1 MISVGRVVVGAV
13 ALAIGVTLL
22 GAKERWRPSVASS
35 LTARSAA
42 GGAAV
47 GDDAGSIRRRERV
60 RASDVS
66 SLAVGAE
73 GGWHAWW
80 RSDSA
85 PTRWEAPLDLVA
97 RSVEWHPAAAGA
109 ELGEL
114 RLSGSGEA
122 WRVRVILVRL
132 DPRRVRFQLDSAF
145 DNGLL
150 GAAWTIGKAPPGAV
164 AAFNA
169 GQFTGSLPW
178 GWVVLR
184 GRELLPPGHGP
195 LSTAVTIDT
204 AGVLHWAPPD
214 SIEPLRHARGI
225 VAAFQ
230 SYPTLLEGD
239 GAVPRALQPD
249 AHIAGVSLDHGD
261 SRLAIGSLRD
271 GRVLVALTR
280 FDGLD
285 GALDAIP
292 LGLTTPQT
300 AALMGAL
307 GCSRAVMLD
316 GGISSQL
323 LVRDS
328 VGGVQRWPGIR
339 RVPLGLVAVE
349 REGRKQKQEDSREQ

>member
-1 MISVGRVVVGAV
+1 MNSLVRCA
-13 ALAIGVTLL
+13 TL
-22 GAKERWRPSVASS
+22 GAILFALGASHRDEVPPPRTETALDVTSLSV
-35 LTARSAA
+35 RAA
-42 GGAAV
+42 GEWRG
-47 GDDAGSIRRRERV
+47 
-60 RASDVS
+60 
-66 SLAVGAE
+66 
-73 GGWHAWW
+73 WW

-85 PTRWEAPLDLVA
+85 PVQWRGPLDVVSGA
-97 RSVEWHPAAAGA
+97 VEWREIDNGV

-132 DPRRVRFQLDSAF
+132 DPTSVRFELDSGF
-145 DNGLL
+145 EKGVRR
-150 GAAWTIGKAPPGAV
+150 AAWSVDAASRSAM

-169 GQFTGSLPW
+169 GQFTGSMPW
-178 GWVVLR
+178 GWVVLG
-184 GRELLPPGHGP
+184 GREFLSPGYGP
-195 LSTAVTIDT
+195 LSTAVTVSDS
-204 AGVLHWAPPD
+204 GVLHWWPPD
-214 SIEPLRHARGI
+214 SIPSLRRSRGI
-225 VAAFQ
+225 EGAFQ

-239 GAVPRALQPD
+239 GDVPLPLRPATTGG
-249 AHIAGVSLDHGD
+249 GVDLDHGD

-285 GALDAIP
+285 GLLQAIP

-328 VGGVQRWPGIR
+328 TGGVQRWPGIR
-339 RVPLGLVAVE
+339 RVPLGLVALP
-349 REGRKQKQEDSREQ
+349 REGAASQN

>member
-1 MISVGRVVVGAV
+1 MHSSWRLVRALALVMCAALSGAV
-13 ALAIGVTLL
+13 G
-22 GAKERWRPSVASS
+22 WRAN
-35 LTARSAA
+35 SAA
-42 GGAAV
+42 PRFDRDGY
-47 GDDAGSIRRRERV
+47 RV
-60 RASDVS
+60 RASASVS
-66 SLAVGAE
+66 SLAVRLAGE
-73 GGWHAWW
+73 WRPWW

-85 PTRWEAPLDLVA
+85 PARWSEPLDLVA
-97 RSVEWHPAAAGA
+97 RSVEWRAVAEGV

-122 WRVRVILVRL
+122 WRVRAILVRL
-132 DPRRVRFQLDSAF
+132 DPRLVRFQLDSAF
-145 DNGLL
+145 EDGILR
-150 GAAWTIGKAPPGAV
+150 AAWTIDRVPAEAL

-169 GQFTGSLPW
+169 GQFTGSMPW

-184 GRELLPPGHGP
+184 GREFLPPGHGP

-204 AGVLHWAPPD
+204 AGVLHWSPPD
-214 SIEPLRHARGI
+214 SIPSLRYAREI
-225 VAAFQ
+225 SAAFQ

-239 GAVPRALQPD
+239 GDVPLALRPD
-249 AHIAGVSLDHGD
+249 SHIAGVSLDHGD

-285 GALDAIP
+285 GFLDAIP

-328 VGGVQRWPGIR
+328 AGGVQRWPGIR
-339 RVPLGLVAVE
+339 RVPLGLVVLA
-349 REGRKQKQEDSREQ
+349 R

>member
-1 MISVGRVVVGAV
+1 MVARRIALGVLLLTIGAHSQR
-13 ALAIGVTLL
+13 AHSG
-22 GAKERWRPSVASS
+22 
-35 LTARSAA
+35 AA
-42 GGAAV
+42 G
-47 GDDAGSIRRRERV
+47 
-60 RASDVS
+60 SDVT
-66 SLAVGAE
+66 SLAVSSAGE
-73 GGWHAWW
+73 WRPWW

-85 PTRWEAPLDLVA
+85 PTRWTEPLEMVA
-97 RSVEWHPAAAGA
+97 RSVEWRTAAAGV
-109 ELGEL
+109 ERGEL

-132 DPRRVRFQLDSAF
+132 DPRLVRFELDSGF

-150 GAAWTIGKAPPGAV
+150 GAAWTIDRAPARAV
-164 AAFNA
+164 LAMNA
-169 GQFTGSLPW
+169 GQFDGSLPW

-184 GRELLPPGHGP
+184 GRELLPPGSGP

-204 AGVLHWAPPD
+204 TGVLRWSPPD
-214 SIEPLRHARGI
+214 SIASLRHSRGI

-230 SYPTLLEGD
+230 SYPTLLERDGD
-239 GAVPRALQPD
+239 VPLALRPD
-249 AHIAGVSLDHGD
+249 SHIAGVDLDHGD
-261 SRLAIGSLRD
+261 SRLAIGALRD

-285 GALDAIP
+285 GLLDAIP

-328 VGGVQRWPGIR
+328 LGGVQRWPGIR
-339 RVPLGLVAVE
+339 RVPLGLVAVP
-349 REGRKQKQEDSREQ
+349 RGK

>member
-1 MISVGRVVVGAV
+1 MLAGRVALGALLLALGAPPHGALPV
-13 ALAIGVTLL
+13 ATAGGGSALA
-22 GAKERWRPSVASS
+22 
-35 LTARSAA
+35 
-42 GGAAV
+42 
-47 GDDAGSIRRRERV
+47 
-60 RASDVS
+60 VS
-66 SLAVGAE
+66 AE
-73 GGWHAWW
+73 GEWRSWW

-85 PTRWEAPLDLVA
+85 PVRWSEPLAV
-97 RSVEWHPAAAGA
+97 VERAVKWRKVAAGV

-122 WRVRVILVRL
+122 WRVRVILTRI
-132 DPRRVRFQLDSAF
+132 DPRFVRFQLDSGF
-145 DNGLL
+145 ENGVLR
-150 GAAWTIGKAPPGAV
+150 AAWSIDRAPAEALV
-164 AAFNA
+164 AFNA
-169 GQFTGSLPW
+169 GQFTGSMPW

-184 GRELLPPGHGP
+184 GREFLPPGHGP

-204 AGVLHWAPPD
+204 TGVPRWSPPD
-214 SIEPLRHARGI
+214 SIPLLRRARGI
-225 VAAFQ
+225 DAAFQ

-239 GAVPRALQPD
+239 GDVPRALQPD

-261 SRLAIGSLRD
+261 SRLAIGAQRD

-285 GALDAIP
+285 GFLDAIP

-307 GCSRAVMLD
+307 GCARAVMLD

-328 VGGVQRWPGIR
+328 TGGEQRWPGIR
-339 RVPLGLVAVE
+339 RVPLGLVVVA
-349 REGRKQKQEDSREQ
+349 R

>member
-1 MISVGRVVVGAV
+1 VRWSDPLDVVAGAV
-13 ALAIGVTLL
+13 Q
-22 GAKERWRPSVASS
+22 WRS
-35 LTARSAA
+35 LAA
-42 GGAAV
+42 G
-47 GDDAGSIRRRERV
+47 
-60 RASDVS
+60 
-66 SLAVGAE
+66 
-73 GGWHAWW
+73 
-80 RSDSA
+80 
-85 PTRWEAPLDLVA
+85 
-97 RSVEWHPAAAGA
+97 VEW
-109 ELGEL
+109 GEL

-132 DPRRVRFQLDSAF
+132 DPRLVRFQLDSGF
-145 DNGLL
+145 ENGLL
-150 GAAWTIGKAPPGAV
+150 RAAWTIDEVPAEALV
-164 AAFNA
+164 AFNA
-169 GQFTGSLPW
+169 GQFTGSMPW

-184 GRELLPPGHGP
+184 GREFLPPGHGP

-204 AGVLHWAPPD
+204 AGVLHWSPPD
-214 SIEPLRHARGI
+214 SIASLRRARGI

-239 GAVPRALQPD
+239 GEVPLALRPES
-249 AHIAGVSLDHGD
+249 HIAGVSLDHGD

-285 GALDAIP
+285 GLLDAIP

-307 GCSRAVMLD
+307 GCRRAVMLD

-328 VGGVQRWPGIR
+328 AGSVQRWPGIR
-339 RVPLGLVAVE
+339 RVPLGLVAVA
-349 REGRKQKQEDSREQ
+349 R

>member
-1 MISVGRVVVGAV
+1 M
-13 ALAIGVTLL
+13 ALGFCATLL
-22 GAKERWRPSVASS
+22 GAGQWWPAS
-35 LTARSAA
+35 TSAA
-42 GGAAV
+42 APLRVAGASKAMSAGGDGTSRVSSALSLSE
-47 GDDAGSIRRRERV
+47 GRGRDAT
-60 RASDVS
+60 
-66 SLAVGAE
+66 SLAVKRDGE
-73 GGWHAWW
+73 WHSWW

-85 PTRWEAPLDLVA
+85 PPHWSEPLALVT

-109 ELGEL
+109 EWGEL

-132 DPRRVRFQLDSAF
+132 DPRRVRFRLDSAF
-145 DNGLL
+145 ENGILH
-150 GAAWTIGKAPPGAV
+150 AAWTIDKAPSDAV
-164 AAFNA
+164 VALNA
-169 GQFTGSLPW
+169 GQFTGSMPW

-184 GRELLPPGHGP
+184 GREFLPPGHGP

-204 AGVLHWAPPD
+204 TGVLRWSPPD
-214 SIEPLRHARGI
+214 SIASLRHAHGI

-230 SYPTLLEGD
+230 SYPTLLERDGD
-239 GAVPRALQPD
+239 VPLALQPD

-261 SRLAIGSLRD
+261 SRLAIGALRD

-285 GALDAIP
+285 GVLDAIP
-292 LGLTTPQT
+292 FGLTTPQT

-328 VGGVQRWPGIR
+328 AGGVQRWPGIR
-339 RVPLGLVAVE
+339 RVPLGLVAVP
-349 REGRKQKQEDSREQ
+349 RGRDEGRG

>member
-1 MISVGRVVVGAV
+1 M
-13 ALAIGVTLL
+13 T
-22 GAKERWRPSVASS
+22 
-35 LTARSAA
+35 
-42 GGAAV
+42 
-47 GDDAGSIRRRERV
+47 
-60 RASDVS
+60 
-66 SLAVGAE
+66 
-73 GGWHAWW
+73 
-80 RSDSA
+80 
-85 PTRWEAPLDLVA
+85 
-97 RSVEWHPAAAGA
+97 RSVEWRVVAEGV

-132 DPRRVRFQLDSAF
+132 DPKLVRFQLDSGF
-145 DNGLL
+145 ENGILR
-150 GAAWTIGKAPPGAV
+150 AAWTIDKV
-164 AAFNA
+164 AAEALVAFNA
-169 GQFTGSLPW
+169 GQFTGSMPW

-184 GRELLPPGHGP
+184 GREFLPPGHGP

-204 AGVLHWAPPD
+204 AGVPHWWPPD
-214 SIEPLRHARGI
+214 SIPALRRARGM

-239 GAVPRALQPD
+239 GDVPPALWPD
-249 AHIAGVSLDHGD
+249 SHIAGVSLDHGD
-261 SRLAIGSLRD
+261 SRLAIGALRD

-285 GALDAIP
+285 GFLETIP

-328 VGGVQRWPGIR
+328 IGGAQRWPGIR
-339 RVPLGLVAVE
+339 RVPLGLVVLA
-349 REGRKQKQEDSREQ
+349 R

>member
-1 MISVGRVVVGAV
+1 MRVLALTVCAALSGAV
-13 ALAIGVTLL
+13 G
-22 GAKERWRPSVASS
+22 GRASS
-35 LTARSAA
+35 ATPVFEHA
-42 GGAAV
+42 GYRAWVPA
-47 GDDAGSIRRRERV
+47 SI
-60 RASDVS
+60 S
-66 SLAVGAE
+66 SLAVRSMGE
-73 GGWHAWW
+73 WRPWW

-85 PTRWEAPLDLVA
+85 PVRWSGPLDLVA
-97 RSVEWHPAAAGA
+97 RSVEWRSVAEGV

-122 WRVRVILVRL
+122 WRVRVILARL
-132 DPRRVRFQLDSAF
+132 DPRLVRFQLDSGF
-145 DNGLL
+145 ENGILR
-150 GAAWTIGKAPPGAV
+150 AAWTIDGAPAEALV
-164 AAFNA
+164 AFNA
-169 GQFTGSLPW
+169 GQFTGSMPW

-184 GRELLPPGHGP
+184 GREFLPPGHGP
-195 LSTAVTIDT
+195 LSTAITIDT
-204 AGVLHWAPPD
+204 AGVLHWSPPD
-214 SIEPLRHARGI
+214 SIPTLRRARGI

-239 GAVPRALQPD
+239 GDVPLALRPES
-249 AHIAGVSLDHGD
+249 HMSGVSLGHGD
-261 SRLAIGSLRD
+261 SRLAIGALRD

-285 GALDAIP
+285 GLLDAIP

-328 VGGVQRWPGIR
+328 TGSVQRWPGVR
-339 RVPLGLVAVE
+339 RVPLGLVVMA
-349 REGRKQKQEDSREQ
+349 R

>member
-1 MISVGRVVVGAV
+1 MIFAHKVVMGAV
-13 ALAIGVTLL
+13 ALGL
-22 GAKERWRPSVASS
+22 GATVLAPGQWWTSSTAAPLRSVDASS
-35 LTARSAA
+35 RVSERAA
-42 GGAAV
+42 AP
-47 GDDAGSIRRRERV
+47 DAERV
-60 RASDVS
+60 LSTSTGHGRDAS
-66 SLAVGAE
+66 SLAVNRDGE
-73 GGWHAWW
+73 WRSWW

-85 PTRWEAPLDLVA
+85 PTRWTGPLELVA

-109 ELGEL
+109 EWGEL

-145 DNGLL
+145 ENGILR
-150 GAAWTIGKAPPGAV
+150 AAWTIGEAPPRAV
-164 AAFNA
+164 VALNA
-169 GQFTGSLPW
+169 GQFTGSMPW
-178 GWVVLR
+178 GWVVLG
-184 GRELLPPGHGP
+184 GREFLPPGHGP

-204 AGVLHWAPPD
+204 AGVLHWSPPD
-214 SIEPLRHARGI
+214 SMASLRHARGI

-239 GAVPRALQPD
+239 GNVPLALQPD

-285 GALDAIP
+285 GVLDAIP

-339 RVPLGLVAVE
+339 RVPLGLVAIP
-349 REGRKQKQEDSREQ
+349 R

>member
-1 MISVGRVVVGAV
+1 
-13 ALAIGVTLL
+13 LAG
-22 GAKERWRPSVASS
+22 EWRP
-35 LTARSAA
+35 
-42 GGAAV
+42 
-47 GDDAGSIRRRERV
+47 
-60 RASDVS
+60 
-66 SLAVGAE
+66 
-73 GGWHAWW
+73 WW

-85 PTRWEAPLDLVA
+85 PTRWSEPLDLVT
-97 RSVEWHPAAAGA
+97 RSVEWRVVAEGV

-122 WRVRVILVRL
+122 WRVRAILVRL
-132 DPRRVRFQLDSAF
+132 DPRLVRFQLDSAF
-145 DNGLL
+145 EDGILR
-150 GAAWTIGKAPPGAV
+150 AAWTIDKVPAKALV
-164 AAFNA
+164 AFNA
-169 GQFTGSLPW
+169 GQFTGSMPW

-184 GRELLPPGHGP
+184 GREFLPPGHGP
-195 LSTAVTIDT
+195 LSTAVTVDT
-204 AGVLHWAPPD
+204 AGVLRWSPPD
-214 SIEPLRHARGI
+214 SIPSLRHARGI
-225 VAAFQ
+225 RAAFQ

-239 GAVPRALQPD
+239 GDVPLALRP
-249 AHIAGVSLDHGD
+249 ASHIAGVSLDHGD

-285 GALDAIP
+285 GFLDAIP

-328 VGGVQRWPGIR
+328 TGGVQRWPGIR
-339 RVPLGLVAVE
+339 RVPLGLVAVA
-349 REGRKQKQEDSREQ
+349 RK

>member
-1 MISVGRVVVGAV
+1 MIPSRRTTIGALALALCATLSGAV
-13 ALAIGVTLL
+13 ERRARPAALPAGAAESVAVAAPSSESARAGGPAAVADG
-22 GAKERWRPSVASS
+22 GAKPE
-35 LTARSAA
+35 
-42 GGAAV
+42 
-47 GDDAGSIRRRERV
+47 RRERSV
-60 RASDVS
+60 VAATSLSVNSDGEWRS
-66 SLAVGAE
+66 
-73 GGWHAWW
+73 WW

-85 PTRWEAPLDLVA
+85 PTRWAGPLDIVT
-97 RSVEWHPAAAGA
+97 RSVVWRDAASGA
-109 ELGEL
+109 EWGEL

-132 DPRRVRFQLDSAF
+132 DPARVRFQLDSAF
-145 DNGLL
+145 DDGILR
-150 GAAWTIGKAPPGAV
+150 AAWTLGKAPARAV
-164 AAFNA
+164 VALNA
-169 GQFTGSLPW
+169 GQFTGSMPW

-184 GRELLPPGHGP
+184 GSEFLPPGHGP

-204 AGVLHWAPPD
+204 AGLLHWSPPD
-214 SIEPLRHARGI
+214 SIAALRHDRGI

-230 SYPTLLEGD
+230 SYPTLLERDGD
-239 GAVPRALQPD
+239 VPLPLRPEE
-249 AHIAGVSLDHGD
+249 HMAGVSLDHGD
-261 SRLAIGSLRD
+261 SRLAIGVLRD

-323 LVRDS
+323 LLRDAA
-328 VGGVQRWPGIR
+328 GRMHRWPGIR
-339 RVPLGLVAVE
+339 RVPLGLVALP
-349 REGRKQKQEDSREQ
+349 R